1 MSTLPCDR
9 FIRVFHA
16 VESDSRR
23 HVLASAPEFA
33 RLFHQTKHRL
43 QGRYEIDRFPSR
55 GRGLS
60 PETRRQGR
68 RPRRGRLATFASGSR
83 CLRRYACPLAG
94 MPVPQETPFA
104 SDARDPLARGMPG
117 RTEERRVGKGG
128 GSAWRFGGVAD
139 TEKKK

>member
-1 MSTLPCDR
+1 MRISDWSSDVCSSDLTIAIASDYTAISPKNATFFMSTLPCDR

-60 PETRRQGR
+60 PRSEEHTSELQSLMRNSY
-68 RPRRGRLATFASGSR
+68 AVF
-83 CLRRYACPLAG
+83 CL
-94 MPVPQETPFA
+94 TK
-104 SDARDPLARGMPG
+104 
-117 RTEERRVGKGG
+117 TN
-128 GSAWRFGGVAD
+128 
-139 TEKKK
+139 KK

>member
-1 MSTLPCDR
+1 MRISDWSSDVCSSDLTIAIASNETAISPKNATFFMSTLPCNR

-83 CLRRYACPLAG
+83 CL
-94 MPVPQETPFA
+94 F
-104 SDARDPLARGMPG
+104 G
-117 RTEERRVGKGG
+117 RANV
-128 GSAWRFGGVAD
+128 
-139 TEKKK
+139 

>member
-68 RPRRGRLATFASGSR
+68 RPRRGRLAPFASGSS

-104 SDARDPLARGMPG
+104 S
-117 RTEERRVGKGG
+117 
-128 GSAWRFGGVAD
+128 SAEHTSDLQSLMHTSSAVFCLTQKTPTHRIP
-139 TEKKK
+139 

>member
-68 RPRRGRLATFASGSR
+68 PPRRGRLAPFARGSR
-83 CLRRYACPLAG
+83 CLRGYACPLAG
-94 MPVPQETPFA
+94 MPVPPATPFD
-104 SDARDPLARGMPG
+104 SDARAPPALGMQDRATTLRPP
-117 RTEERRVGKGG
+117 RPFRDYPRIVL
-128 GSAWRFGGVAD
+128 
-139 TEKKK
+139 